1 MDRAEAARAFEEERE
16 RGLSLLSAAGDLD
29 ALEAARTT
37 VMGRRSRLGE
47 LQRSLGS
54 MEEEDRRAVGLVAN
68 EVREALQAA
77 AAERLA
83 ALRAVAEEALLA
95 ADRLDLSLPGHRPR
109 RGSLHPITLVE
120 HEIVDVFTSLG
131 FRVAEGPEIED
142 DWHNFQAL
150 NIPPDHPAR
159 TMKDSLY
166 VDVPGHPELLLRTET
181 SAVQIRTM
189 QSQPPPVYVVA
200 PGRVYRRE
208 TPDPTHSPVF
218 HQVEGLAVDEGITF
232 GDMKGVLETVAKAL
246 FGADRRVRLG
256 PAYFPFVEPGA
267 ELGVS
272 CFACDGVGCRIC
284 GNGWIELL
292 GCGMVHP
299 TVLENCGYDSERYTG
314 FAFGI
319 GSDRVA
325 LLRYAIPDI
334 RMLFDGDVRFLSQW
348 GATP

>member
-1 MDRAEAARAFEEERE
+1 MLAVLDAERA
-16 RGLSLLSAAGDLD
+16 RGLDLFAAAGTLDELD
-29 ALEAARTT
+29 ASHAS
-37 VMGRRSRLGE
+37 VMGRKSRFSE
-47 LQRSLGS
+47 VQRSLGALS
-54 MEEEDRRAVGLVAN
+54 EEDRRAVGSVVN
-68 EVREALQAA
+68 DV
-77 AAERLA
+77 
-83 ALRAVAEEALLA
+83 RAVLLDALGRRRAELEEAAEEALLA
-95 ADRLDLSLPGHRPR
+95 ADAIDLTLPGRRQRP
-109 RGSLHPITLVE
+109 GSLHPLTLVE
-120 HEIVDVFTSLG
+120 NEIVDVFLSLG
-131 FRVAEGPEIED
+131 YRVVEGPEIED

-166 VDVPGHPELLLRTET
+166 VDVAGHPELLLRTET

-189 QSQPPPVYVVA
+189 QSQPPPVYIVA

-232 GDMKGVLETVAKAL
+232 GDMKGVLETVARAL
-246 FGADRRVRLG
+246 FGEERRVRLG

-272 CFACDGVGCRIC
+272 CFACDGAGCRIC
-284 GNGWIELL
+284 GDGWIELL

-299 TVLENCGYDSERYTG
+299 AVLENCGYDSERYTG
-314 FAFGI
+314 FAFGL

-325 LLRYAIPDI
+325 LLRYGIPDI

>member
-1 MDRAEAARAFEEERE
+1 MDRAEALRALEEERG
-16 RGLSLLSAAGDLD
+16 RGVAALTGAGDLE
-29 ALEAARTT
+29 ALEAARTA
-37 VMGRRSRLGE
+37 VMGRKSRFGE

-54 MEEEDRRAVGLVAN
+54 MAEEDRRAVGAVAN

-77 AAERLA
+77 AAERFA

-95 ADRLDLSLPGHRPR
+95 ADRLDLSLPGRRLR
-109 RGSLHPITLVE
+109 RGSLHPITLAE
-120 HEIVDVFTSLG
+120 HEIVDIFTSLG
-131 FRVAEGPEIED
+131 FRVAEGPEVED

-189 QSQPPPVYVVA
+189 QSQPPPVYIVA

-246 FGADRRVRLG
+246 FGEERRVRLG

-267 ELGVS
+267 ELAVS
-272 CFACDGVGCRIC
+272 CFACDGAGCRIC
-284 GNGWIELL
+284 GDGWIELL

-314 FAFGI
+314 FAFGL

-325 LLRYAIPDI
+325 LLRYGIPDI

-348 GATP
+348 GASP